1 MIRQLMFTEGLFP
14 RKRMQLKFWQGNTE
28 YTLGAKGSIPETSE
42 HIHTNITE
50 QIPVIF
56 DGRCEME

>member
-1 MIRQLMFTEGLFP
+1 
-14 RKRMQLKFWQGNTE
+14 MQLKFRQGNTE